1 MNPLERWE
9 LPCSMSKKSRRKT
22 SRTLIVV
29 FTTAIV
35 LVPVLKSLLPGEV
48 ARWYL
53 AAAMNAY
60 EQHDDISVNEF
71 VRRARRWNVE
81 IESEFNYWQLRYHQ
95 IPDSQPDLQVQLYR
109 QASEKVPR
117 FRALGLQLSE
127 KLADSGNFSQAIAML
142 EFMHENQSIIAPGTL
157 NNFAYFRSLASTN
170 LDKALEEINRAL
182 EFEKDEISF
191 RDTRAWVYYQMGR
204 LSEALQDAD
213 FAVKQTLKI
222 VEKQQLFPKLKASD
236 QPPGK
241 PADDSSQNS
250 ANAGDAEPLSKRDVA
265 GALWSTG
272 VIIYHRGKILE
283 ALGRQADAE
292 KDFQWLKDRRLPT
305 DDRLY

>member
-1 MNPLERWE
+1 
-9 LPCSMSKKSRRKT
+9 MSKKSLRKT

-29 FTTAIV
+29 FTAALV
-35 LVPVLKSLLPGEV
+35 CVPVFKSLLPGEI

-60 EQHDDISVNEF
+60 EQKDDFSVNEY
-71 VRRARRWNVE
+71 VQRARRWNAD

-95 IPDSQPDLQVQLYR
+95 IADSQPDLQVKLYQ

-117 FRALGLQLSE
+117 FRTLGLQLSE

-142 EFMHENQSIIAPGTL
+142 EFMYENQSVMAPGTL
-157 NNFAYFRSLASTN
+157 NTFAYFRSLAATN

-182 EFEKDEISF
+182 EFDKDEVSF

-204 LSEALQDAD
+204 LSEALEDAD
-213 FAVKQTLKI
+213 FAVKQILEI
-222 VEKQQLFPKLKASD
+222 VEKQKLFPRQDASE
-236 QPPGK
+236 QPAGK
-241 PADDSSQNS
+241 PADNS
-250 ANAGDAEPLSKRDVA
+250 AAKVADTVPLSKRDAKV
-265 GALWSTG
+265 ALWSTG
-272 VIIYHRGKILE
+272 VIIYHRAKILE